1 MIHQLFTNFNFFF
14 LYFSIGHHDPCE
26 KLSCP
31 KYAKCVPSFDGT
43 SASCVCPEPCSN
55 DPVDETT
62 VVCGKSLTCT

>member
-1 MIHQLFTNFNFFF
+1 MYIINIPVNINLFF
-14 LYFSIGHHDPCE
+14 IGHHDPCE

-43 SASCVCPEPCSN
+43 SASCVCPEPCNN

-62 VVCGKSLTCT
+62 VVCGKISNI